1 MSLCYNAETGKHV
14 VILLST
20 HITLQEQTH
29 VPVHAWQAH
38 TGSLLA
44 SQSH

>member
-1 MSLCYNAETGKHV
+1 MSLCYNAETGQHV
-14 VILLST
+14 VMLLSAR
-20 HITLQEQTH
+20 ILLQEQTH

-44 SQSH
+44 SRSH